1 MATAALPA
9 WALETGACAAA
20 LALPHAVYALVW
32 TRPTAFARASGAARH
47 GPVAI
52 AKQFAT
58 LAVGMKVIQ
67 LLFYLRWYLI
77 TIEGDESGD
86 VGRLLVSTFSRAGAT
101 RLAAAAVLLC
111 SGGSLN
117 HAVYTTLGAVG
128 VYYGNRFGAVIPWV
142 EGYPFNVFPHPQYLG
157 SILCLVGGMA
167 AYHCMLYVITSIV
180 ETYID
185 GATADLS
192 KAGSWSIAA
201 PAEADKVVKATGRAG
216 AAAGTRRAKARRD

>member
-86 VGRLLVSTFSRAGAT
+86 VGRLLVSTFSRAGAA

-157 SILCLVGGMA
+157 SILCVA
-167 AYHCMLYVITSIV
+167 RRCR
-180 ETYID
+180 
-185 GATADLS
+185 
-192 KAGSWSIAA
+192 AA
-201 PAEADKVVKATGRAG
+201 PRPLPHPHARTRLRAPVR
-216 AAAGTRRAKARRD
+216 ACARARAFACALRLQRCQRRQRW